1 MFNLNSLKLVV
12 LNSIKAF
19 FVSLFFGTAA
29 QAASVEPMKILFIG
43 NSYTH
48 MNEMPKLL
56 QKMADKAGKD
66 VIIERNTQSGGSFEI
81 HSQREDMYQAINRRA
96 WDYVILQGYSR
107 ELSHSAEHID
117 SNTVPYLNQITD
129 SVYANNSCTNIMF
142 YMTWGYESGYL
153 DREEVN
159 SFDKMTDS
167 IAKGYTYLGELF
179 KVPVVPVG
187 LVWRQVRKSS
197 SIDLYAPD
205 RAHPSK
211 NGSYLIASTFY
222 NAIFGESND
231 NVYTSS
237 ITSENAEIIKK
248 EAKNF
253 IASNREKY
261 NLQSNRFLI
270 ASRVTEKGEFEL
282 DFSTSFNDSIVLTWF
297 FGDGNT
303 ADTTNGVHTYKKAGT
318 YTVRLLVE
326 DECGTRSH
334 ERIVE
339 FLKPEKPSKR
349 RRRKP
354 KFNAKNKKKV

>member
-1 MFNLNSLKLVV
+1 MFNLKSIKLIV
-12 LNSIKAF
+12 LNTLKAF
-19 FVSLFFGTAA
+19 FVSLFFGTSA

-56 QKMADKAGKD
+56 QKMANKAGKD

-81 HSQREDMYQAINRRA
+81 HSQRADMYKAINSRS

-107 ELSHSAEHID
+107 ELSHSIQHID
-117 SNTVPYLNQITD
+117 SNTVPYLNTIRD

-167 IAKGYTYLGELF
+167 IANGYSYLGDLYS
-179 KVPVVPVG
+179 VPVVPVG
-187 LVWRQVRKSS
+187 LVWRQVKKNS

-222 NAIFGESND
+222 NAIFEESNED
-231 NVYTSS
+231 VFTSS
-237 ITSENAEIIKK
+237 ITSDNAEIIKK
-248 EAKNF
+248 EAKSF
-253 IASNREKY
+253 ISENRTRY
-261 NLQSNRFLI
+261 NLESNRFLI
-270 ASRVTEKGEFEL
+270 KSSVTETGEFIL
-282 DFSTSFNDSIVLTWF
+282 NFSTSFNDSLKISWF
-297 FGDGNT
+297 FGDGNS
-303 ADTTNGVHTYKKAGT
+303 AQTTDGIHTYKKPGI
-318 YTVRLLVE
+318 YTVKLLVE
-326 DECGTRSH
+326 DECGIRTHQRA
-334 ERIVE
+334 VE
-339 FLKPEKPSKR
+339 YMKPEKPSKR